1 MFWGRHITPASA
13 EILNLYTVPTL
24 RKVAA
29 AIRKSKASIVL
40 THSPVDYMEDHTNT
54 CRLAVAAAFTHGMP
68 NFRTTPVTRPY
79 GDDVTV
85 YHAMPHS
92 LRGPLREKIV
102 PGAFVDTTVVH
113 ERKIEALAA
122 HAEST
127 GLAGCESGMNSY
139 LKTADDMSR
148 HVGKL
153 SKNLSTPK
161 VGGATR
167 ITDSAAKNWIRWRKS

>member
-1 MFWGRHITPASA
+1 
-13 EILNLYTVPTL
+13 
-24 RKVAA
+24 
-29 AIRKSKASIVL
+29 
-40 THSPVDYMEDHTNT
+40 MEDHTNT

-122 HAEST
+122 HASQQDW
-127 GLAGCESGMNSY
+127 LDASQGMNSY

-153 SKNLSTPK
+153 SKKFKHAEGWRRHLHYGFSGEELDPLAEVLGK
-161 VGGATR
+161 SYR
-167 ITDSAAKNWIRWRKS
+167 INRDYERSLEKGI